1 MDRYPGAATA
11 SSARFE
17 HHTLDLGLDL
27 SRETDEQALRP
38 VYMLVKVLTA
48 ILAEVVITPE
58 WGDVTAS
65 YPAAL
70 IIEVCPKN
78 IIGR

>member
-27 SRETDEQALRP
+27 SRETDQQSLRP
-38 VYMLVKVLTA
+38 VHMLAQVLAA

-58 WGDVTAS
+58 WADCTTP

-70 IIEVCPKN
+70 IIEVCPN
-78 IIGR
+78 NMIGR